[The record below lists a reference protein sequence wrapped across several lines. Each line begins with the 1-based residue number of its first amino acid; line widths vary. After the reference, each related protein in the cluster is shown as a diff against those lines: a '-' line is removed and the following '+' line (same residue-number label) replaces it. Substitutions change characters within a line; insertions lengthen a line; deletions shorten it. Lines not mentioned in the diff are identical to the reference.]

1 MRSEVPLPTPQ
12 FLPTPD
18 ALPSH
23 GYNALVPLFLY
34 KSTAA
39 MTGSLR
45 RTPLADW
52 HAAHGARMVDFA
64 GWSMPVQYG
73 SIVEEH
79 HRVRRT
85 AGLFDVSHMGRLQFD
100 GPGSTGLLDRLLTRK
115 VAGMGPGK
123 IRYSLVCN
131 EQGGILDDVLV
142 YHLQEHGGG
151 LYHLLVVNAS
161 NREKIVAWIGS
172 HMRPSDDVRLTD
184 QTTETAM
191 IAVQGPA
198 ALRIVEP
205 IVGADLGGLGYYTG
219 LETTICGHIG
229 IASRTG
235 YTGEDGCEL
244 IVPANKAVEVWE
256 KILAQGAN
264 AGAGPAGL
272 GARDTLRL
280 EAAMPLYGHE
290 LNEEINPLTAG
301 LGFAVNL
308 EGRAFVGREAIAA
321 AKARTDR
328 PVRVGLE
335 LAGRRVPREHYS
347 VLASREREGE
357 APAEPRRATSTKI
370 GEITS
375 GTFSPTFERPIA
387 MAYVQPQYAAVGTE
401 LAVDIRGSV
410 EPARVVALP
419 FYTRPR

>member
-1 MRSEVPLPTPQ
+1 
-12 FLPTPD
+12 
-18 ALPSH
+18 
-23 GYNALVPLFLY
+23 
-34 KSTAA
+34 

-52 HAAHGARMVDFA
+52 HSAHHGRMVDFA

-79 HRVRRT
+79 HATRRA
-85 AGLFDVSHMGRLQFD
+85 AGLFDVSHMGRLRLD
-100 GPGSTGLLDRLLTRK
+100 GPGSAALLDRLLTRK
-115 VAGMGPGK
+115 VEGMGPGK

-131 EQGGILDDVLV
+131 ESGGILDDVLI
-142 YHLQEHGGG
+142 YHLQEHAGS

-161 NREKIVAWIGS
+161 NREKIVAWVERHLKSG
-172 HMRPSDDVRLTD
+172 DDVRFRD
-184 QTTETAM
+184 QTVETAM

-205 IVGADLGGLGYYTG
+205 IVGTDLGGLGYYTG
-219 LETTICGHIG
+219 VETTICGHVG

-244 IVPANKAVEVWE
+244 IVPAASALEVWE
-256 KILAQGAN
+256 KILAHGQA
-264 AGAGPAGL
+264 AGAAAAGL

-290 LNEEINPLTAG
+290 LNEQIDPLTAG
-301 LGFAVNL
+301 LAFAVNL
-308 EGRAFVGREAIAA
+308 EGRDFVGRAALVA
-321 AKARTDR
+321 AKQRTDR

-335 LAGRRVPREHYS
+335 MTGRRVPREHYP
-347 VLASREREGE
+347 VLASGK
-357 APAEPRRATSTKI
+357 SI

-375 GTFSPTFERPIA
+375 GTFSPTLQKAIA
-387 MAYVQPQYAAVGTE
+387 MAYVQQSHAALGTE
-401 LAVDIRGSV
+401 LSVDIRGTL
-410 EPARVVALP
+410 EPARVVKLP
-419 FYTRPR
+419 FYSRQS

>member
-1 MRSEVPLPTPQ
+1 
-12 FLPTPD
+12 
-18 ALPSH
+18 
-23 GYNALVPLFLY
+23 
-34 KSTAA
+34 
-39 MTGSLR
+39 MTGSLL

-52 HAAHGARMVDFA
+52 HSAHGGRMVDFA

-79 HRVRRT
+79 HRVRRA
-85 AGLFDVSHMGRLQFD
+85 AGLFDVSHMGRLRFD
-100 GPGSTGLLDRLLTRK
+100 GPGATPLLDRLLTRK

-131 EQGGILDDVLV
+131 ESGGILDDVLV

-161 NREKIVAWIGS
+161 NRKKIAGWIKS
-172 HMRPSDDVRLTD
+172 HIQSSNDVRLTD
-184 QTTETAM
+184 KTVETAM

-205 IVGADLGGLGYYTG
+205 VVGADLGGLAYYTG
-219 LETTICGHIG
+219 LETTIGGHAG

-244 IVPANKAVEVWE
+244 IVPASAAVEVWE
-256 KILAQGAN
+256 KILAHGKEAD
-264 AGAGPAGL
+264 AGPAGL

-290 LNEEINPLTAG
+290 LNEQIDPLTAG

-308 EGRAFVGREAIAA
+308 EGREFIGRAAIAA
-321 AKARTDR
+321 AKERADR
-328 PVRVGLE
+328 QVRVGLE
-335 LAGRRVPREHYS
+335 MSGRRVPREHYG
-347 VLASREREGE
+347 VHSRPHAPREGFISRSE
-357 APAEPRRATSTKI
+357 MPTI
-370 GEITS
+370 GQITS
-375 GTFSPTFERPIA
+375 GTFSPTLEKPIA
-387 MAYVQPQYAAVGTE
+387 MAYVEPQHSQPGTE
-401 LAVDIRGSV
+401 LGVDIRGTI
-410 EPARVVALP
+410 EPARVVKLP
-419 FYTRPR
+419 FYSRAS